1 MIKINNETVPV
12 KYFPDGTLNI
22 KGNPKLNDG
31 TVLLSW
37 HYEYDG
43 EYMIIAF
50 LTRYYQSRGNKVD
63 LFMPYVPNARMDRV
77 ENDEDIF
84 TMKYFAEQI
93 NNLNF
98 NKVFVMD
105 VHSSVAVATIE
116 NIVII
121 NIDAIVKKVVKKIEQ
136 ATRKEVLLFYPDEGA
151 MKRYSKETDNPYA
164 FAVKNRDWET
174 GKILGLKIF
183 GVDTA
188 DVKGKNVLIR
198 DDICSKGGTCYY
210 VAKKLKEMGADKVFI
225 YVTHCENAVLD
236 GEFGENKRSLLDTGL
251 IECLFTTNSIC
262 TLRTHRK
269 IGIID
274 VNLKAFGDS
283 SNSSNGSKCIRGNCD
298 DCGYDCKHDC
308 NDNYDNGFDFIKFE
322 RGDI

>member
-31 TVLLSW
+31 TILLSW

-63 LFMPYVPNARMDRV
+63 LYMPYVPNARMDRV

-98 NKVFVMD
+98 NRVYVMD
-105 VHSSVAVATIE
+105 VHSSVIVATIK

-121 NIDAIVKKVVKKIEQ
+121 NTDTIVRNVVKTIEQ

-151 MKRYSKETDNPYA
+151 MKRYSKETNNPLC
-164 FAVKNRDWET
+164 FC
-174 GKILGLKIF
+174 GKE
-183 GVDTA
+183 
-188 DVKGKNVLIR
+188 
-198 DDICSKGGTCYY
+198 S
-210 VAKKLKEMGADKVFI
+210 
-225 YVTHCENAVLD
+225 
-236 GEFGENKRSLLDTGL
+236 
-251 IECLFTTNSIC
+251 
-262 TLRTHRK
+262 
-269 IGIID
+269 
-274 VNLKAFGDS
+274 
-283 SNSSNGSKCIRGNCD
+283 
-298 DCGYDCKHDC
+298 
-308 NDNYDNGFDFIKFE
+308 
-322 RGDI
+322 